1 MQMCHLGADTFV
13 FAKHTLNMYFEKCK
27 KDSFGMIRIWRKLVM
42 TPFKYI
48 HEVCVRVGGRT
59 LHHNQIFSDVIFY
72 QSLLSVVLRW
82 SESSA
87 VI

>member
-1 MQMCHLGADTFV
+1 M
-13 FAKHTLNMYFEKCK
+13 
-27 KDSFGMIRIWRKLVM
+27 RKLVM
-42 TPFKYI
+42 TQFKYI
-48 HEVCVRVGGRT
+48 HEVCERVGGRT

-82 SESSA
+82 ARYARESSA

>member
-1 MQMCHLGADTFV
+1 
-13 FAKHTLNMYFEKCK
+13 
-27 KDSFGMIRIWRKLVM
+27 M

-72 QSLLSVVLRW
+72 QKFVISGAPLGALRPR
-82 SESSA
+82 ESSA